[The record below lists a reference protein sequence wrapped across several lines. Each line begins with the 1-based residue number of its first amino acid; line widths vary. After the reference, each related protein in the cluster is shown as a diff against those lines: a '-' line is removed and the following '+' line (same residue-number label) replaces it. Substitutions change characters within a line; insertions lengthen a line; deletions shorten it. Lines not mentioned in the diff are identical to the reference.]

1 MAADA
6 RRRGAYSQMAR
17 TASGVISFAGG
28 MPDSTLFPTDAFRRV
43 LNRVIREEGR
53 ELLQYY
59 PSSGYPPL
67 RQYLSGYLLRFGL
80 EARPEDI
87 LIVNGTQ
94 QGFDLVARTL
104 LDPGD
109 FVAIEQPS
117 YPRAMQVFRAFGAQL
132 LPVPDVRWWPLRR
145 SSRAAARAA
154 GAQAALLPAQRA
166 QSDGL
171 HMPAAARRRL
181 LDVAARHRLPIVE
194 DGFDG
199 TLFYGERPPV
209 PLKAA
214 DASGQVIYLGTFSKI
229 LFPDCDWAGS
239 SRSPELI
246 ERLEMAKQLADI
258 HTSPLIQAAVYHFC
272 RQRLLDRHQ
281 ARALREYARRRNALL
296 ATLGRRMPEGVTW
309 TETQGGFSLL
319 LELPEG
325 WTRPLSCRG
334 PSSAGWPSPQAR
346 PSTARAE
353 VSARCACPSPRCPS
367 GRSRRACAASPTPSA
382 RPAAAR
388 TWASASAGRPCRW
401 CRERSAHGLRDP
413 GGPRRPRRRVGKPP
427 ADSAHLP
434 DQCLRVRGHGYR
446 RVGLGGKKPGFVYG
460 RYGTA
465 NHTMLEDLVAA
476 LEGAEAAVAC
486 ASGMGATTA
495 LLFGLFQS
503 GDHLVA
509 ARDLYGST
517 AAFLSDEGRRLGID
531 TAFVDV
537 TDTAAVLGAVRP
549 NTRAVFVESLSN
561 PLLRLADLDASLP
574 SSPRAA
580 ST

>member
-1 MAADA
+1 MRIPLDRSRDSRRRLPLARQIQLHLERLISQRLLAPGVKLPATRDLAHDLGVNRTTVAQAYEELIAGGWARAHVGQGTFVADQAPAAPQDVAPAPPFEWTGYFSKAAQIVAADA

-28 MPDSTLFPTDAFRRV
+28 MPDSALFPTDAFRRV

-59 PSSGYPPL
+59 PSSGYLPL

-132 LPVPDVRWWPLRR
+132 LPVPMVGGGLSVDHLERLLER
-145 SSRAAARAA
+145 
-154 GAQAALLPAQRA
+154 QAPKLLYCQPSAHNPT
-166 QSDGL
+166 GL

-181 LDVAARHRLPIVE
+181 LDVAMRHRLPVVE

-199 TLFYGERPPV
+199 TLFYGERPPA

-229 LFPDCDWAGS
+229 LFPGLRLGWIVA
-239 SRSPELI
+239 SPELI

-281 ARALREYARRRNALL
+281 AHALREYARRRNVLL
-296 ATLGRRMPEGVTW
+296 AALGRRMPDGVTW

-319 LELPEG
+319 LELPD
-325 WTRPLSCRG
+325 
-334 PSSAGWPSPQAR
+334 
-346 PSTARAE
+346 
-353 VSARCACPSPRCPS
+353 
-367 GRSRRACAASPTPSA
+367 
-382 RPAAAR
+382 
-388 TWASASAGRPCRW
+388 
-401 CRERSAHGLRDP
+401 GL
-413 GGPRRPRRRVGKPP
+413 
-427 ADSAHLP
+427 
-434 DQCLRVRGHGYR
+434 
-446 RVGLGGKKPGFVYG
+446 
-460 RYGTA
+460 
-465 NHTMLEDLVAA
+465 
-476 LEGAEAAVAC
+476 EA
-486 ASGMGATTA
+486 TA
-495 LLFGLFQS
+495 LLPRALERGVAFTPGNAFFGDGGGERALRLSFS
-503 GDHLVA
+503 AVA
-509 ARDLYGST
+509 FGQIE
-517 AAFLSDEGRRLGID
+517 EG
-531 TAFVDV
+531 
-537 TDTAAVLGAVRP
+537 VR
-549 NTRAVFVESLSN
+549 
-561 PLLRLADLDASLP
+561 RLADSIREAQRHPDRGARERGPAVPLV
-574 SSPRAA
+574 
-580 ST
+580 